1 LNYESIKLTLD
12 GDHVARLTLARPD
25 IQNAMSMKLVQELR
39 HALRVIAAS
48 NTLRAV
54 VLTAELFYEFDTLPK
69 VLVGRINGAATGG
82 GFGMTCICDV
92 TVASSAARF
101 SLTEAKLGLLPA
113 NIGPYVARRLGLARA
128 RRYGLTAKF
137 IDAAQAERIGLV
149 DRVVEPDELDSAVE
163 EELALILA
171 IPAGSIAST
180 KKLFNDVIGRPPR
193 DCMDYTAAAL
203 ADAWETENA
212 SEGIAAFLGKR
223 SPSWKV
229 KRG

>member
-1 LNYESIKLTLD
+1 MHHLQTENASITLERVTLVRGSTVVLHDLSLTL
-12 GDHVARLTLARPD
+12 
-25 IQNAMSMKLVQELR
+25 
-39 HALRVIAAS
+39 
-48 NTLRAV
+48 NTR
-54 VLTAELFYEFDTLPK
+54 
-69 VLVGRINGAATGG
+69 
-82 GFGMTCICDV
+82 
-92 TVASSAARF
+92 
-101 SLTEAKLGLLPA
+101 
-113 NIGPYVARRLGLARA
+113 
-128 RRYGLTAKF
+128 
-137 IDAAQAERIGLV
+137 RIGLIG
-149 DRVVEPDELDSAVE
+149 DNGAGKSSLFRLICGLDQAQSGRVHLSHAQADIAAPMVGMMFQNPDEQIIFPTVE

-171 IPAGSIAST
+171 LPAASIAST